1 MDPVDKAVLTSLYA
15 TSIDPSVSA
24 YDRFKARLPVNKE
37 FFKSRLSHLAKIGFV
52 EKDDPFKLTFIGRDA
67 LRVVLVG
74 GVFDLI
80 HPGHIHTLKAAKE
93 QGDVLVVVV
102 ARTSTAQKIKK
113 DRKIYH
119 DESLR
124 KELVASLNFVDIVIV
139 GREGTLYDTVEYVK
153 VVNGTPGTW
162 RIETSAFSL
171 SSAQTYGLAA
181 LVILNKANLSISG
194 FTSPAGGSSS
204 SRDFYLYSTV
214 TNNGFAAPGSY
225 VQLQLPNAILYGVK
239 GARIYTADGR
249 SHFYDATKLHHDQGF
264 RNWDVATG
272 ETIHGFPRL
281 IRWHLRYAGTDC
293 PSAQINLQAYYR
305 NAGDTV
311 LEHSASVPFSCQQT
325 TYLPLIIK

>member
-24 YDRFKARLPVNKE
+24 YDRFKARLPVSKE

-153 VVNGTPGTW
+153 PNVIALGYDQAHSEKEISQNCKKRNLNIHVIRLSTP
-162 RIETSAFSL
+162 I
-171 SSAQTYGLAA
+171 
-181 LVILNKANLSISG
+181 
-194 FTSPAGGSSS
+194 
-204 SRDFYLYSTV
+204 
-214 TNNGFAAPGSY
+214 PGSKSSKMKEE
-225 VQLQLPNAILYGVK
+225 LGDSLYG
-239 GARIYTADGR
+239 I
-249 SHFYDATKLHHDQGF
+249 
-264 RNWDVATG
+264 
-272 ETIHGFPRL
+272 
-281 IRWHLRYAGTDC
+281 
-293 PSAQINLQAYYR
+293 
-305 NAGDTV
+305 
-311 LEHSASVPFSCQQT
+311 
-325 TYLPLIIK
+325 